1 MPASDSGNRPVTR
14 SPPGSTRNPLTLPP
28 RSQEDW
34 REARP
39 GRGERGS
46 AHRARV
52 LVQDMR
58 LGRFLRVIPEG
69 RCPGTDSADAGC
81 AGAGRGRR
89 AMQLSA
95 DARRPATTSS
105 CQLGSPA
112 RSASRLARDFRTPNA
127 DFPPLGAPSS
137 AIPGCRLASVIM
149 GQPEPDNRRGCE
161 SARAAAPNVRSRR
174 FARFGPVGTRF
185 AGHGPSFPG
194 LGGCGWPRG
203 LWLAV
208 AARRQLPVPEAGTPC
223 GATSGPV
230 EASAARHANPP
241 LCSTAAPP
249 DDRFGCVPSWSLWRR
264 VARALA
270 QIMACLAH
278 WDARPAGGGAD
289 VGDCRE

>member
-1 MPASDSGNRPVTR
+1 MQFTR
-14 SPPGSTRNPLTLPP
+14 SRHNRRADQRLIRGNFGLTLPP

-58 LGRFLRVIPEG
+58 LGRFLRVIPER

-194 LGGCGWPRG
+194 LGR
-203 LWLAV
+203 LRV
-208 AARRQLPVPEAGTPC
+208 ATGAMAGGGGSSSASGSGGRDAGTPC

-270 QIMACLAH
+270 
-278 WDARPAGGGAD
+278 
-289 VGDCRE
+289 